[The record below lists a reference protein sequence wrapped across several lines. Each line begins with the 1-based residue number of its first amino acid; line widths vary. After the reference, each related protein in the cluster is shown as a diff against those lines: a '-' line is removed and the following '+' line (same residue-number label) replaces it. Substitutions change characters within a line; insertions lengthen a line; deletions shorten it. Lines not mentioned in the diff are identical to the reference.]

1 MSEVREHFN
10 RTLLPL
16 EGIPGGKLLENP
28 KVGDQV
34 RNLYS
39 VNNIGLV
46 VEVLPENR
54 CKVLWVEYHDPY
66 SQLIGE
72 PGYFYSPNI
81 PLQVTLPGELE
92 RISIDLKVE

>member
-1 MSEVREHFN
+1 MSEVREHYN

-28 KVGDQV
+28 QVGDQV

-39 VNNIGLV
+39 VDNIGLV

-54 CKVLWVEYHDPY
+54 CKVLWVEY
-66 SQLIGE
+66 E
-72 PGYFYSPNI
+72 NPN
-81 PLQVTLPGELE
+81 VVYLPGELKQ
-92 RISIDLKVE
+92 ISIDLKV

>member
-16 EGIPGGKLLENP
+16 DGIPGGNLLENP

-54 CKVLWVEYHDPY
+54 CKVLWGEY
-66 SQLIGE
+66 E
-72 PGYFYSPNI
+72 NPNM
-81 PLQVTLPGELE
+81 VYLPGELN
-92 RISIDLKVE
+92 RISIELKL